1 MKKLFSYVIFFMF
14 TLSFSSFS
22 YADETVDEVDSV
34 EETVESVEVDE
45 ADEDEDVEDVG
56 RVTVTGSRIKTVDI
70 EGATPITVITRADID
85 AAGYGTVYELSLI
98 HI

>member
-1 MKKLFSYVIFFMF
+1 MF

-45 ADEDEDVEDVG
+45 ARPKDEDVEGVG
-56 RVTVTGSRIKTVDI
+56 RVTVTGLKN
-70 EGATPITVITRADID
+70 
-85 AAGYGTVYELSLI
+85 
-98 HI
+98 